1 MTNAENTPLTHSS
14 PDRHAF
20 AKAAPTENAA

>member
-1 MTNAENTPLTHSS
+1 MTDAENSPLAHSS
-14 PDRHAF
+14 PDHHAS